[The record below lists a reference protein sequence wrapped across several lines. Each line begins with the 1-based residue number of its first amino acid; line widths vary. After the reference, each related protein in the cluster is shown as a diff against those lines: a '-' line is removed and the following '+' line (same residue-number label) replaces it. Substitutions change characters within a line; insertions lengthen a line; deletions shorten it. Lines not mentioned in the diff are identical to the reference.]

1 LFAAFPF
8 AGLAYSVWPIS
19 DITAVA
25 LCLLC
30 QLSFVRGRW
39 KSFAVCAACALMV
52 HKVMWF
58 FVPCLMLAAW
68 VTDRKSRPVVPLAVV
83 PLATWVVAGAIH
95 YQDALW
101 FLRWGVEHLVVSR
114 SALPVLDGL
123 IGPFLTGDLNKVL
136 KGCLILGIVATALA
150 ILYHSWRRGDWLGT
164 SIAAMLVLVATI
176 MNQYEVWVVARYS
189 KLLMIPLAVTLS
201 HRAIWNRVLDD
212 RVLFGALLFASI
224 GTNVA
229 FSYYMARFFL

>member
-1 LFAAFPF
+1 
-8 AGLAYSVWPIS
+8 
-19 DITAVA
+19 
-25 LCLLC
+25 
-30 QLSFVRGRW
+30 
-39 KSFAVCAACALMV
+39 
-52 HKVMWF
+52 
-58 FVPCLMLAAW
+58 
-68 VTDRKSRPVVPLAVV
+68 
-83 PLATWVVAGAIH
+83 
-95 YQDALW
+95 
-101 FLRWGVEHLVVSR
+101 
-114 SALPVLDGL
+114 VLDGL

-189 KLLMIPLAVTLS
+189 KLMMIPLAVTLS